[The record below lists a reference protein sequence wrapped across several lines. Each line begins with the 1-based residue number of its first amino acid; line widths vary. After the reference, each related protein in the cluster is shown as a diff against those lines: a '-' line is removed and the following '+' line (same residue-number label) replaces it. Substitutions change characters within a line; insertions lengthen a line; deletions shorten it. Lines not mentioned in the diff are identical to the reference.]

1 MLIYPRIQACINPSV
16 SLEALDQNIIYLV
29 YTFSRITLLP
39 WPVFE
44 FVSSVVL
51 YIHVNIR
58 NTLEVLKR
66 VVIEA
71 VKWRSVSV
79 GNT

>member
-16 SLEALDQNIIYLV
+16 SLDVLDQNIIFSV
-29 YTFSRITLLP
+29 YTFSRNTLLP
-39 WPVFE
+39 GPVFE

-51 YIHVNIR
+51 YVLVITG
-58 NTLEVLKR
+58 NTREVLKR
-66 VVIEA
+66 VVIGA